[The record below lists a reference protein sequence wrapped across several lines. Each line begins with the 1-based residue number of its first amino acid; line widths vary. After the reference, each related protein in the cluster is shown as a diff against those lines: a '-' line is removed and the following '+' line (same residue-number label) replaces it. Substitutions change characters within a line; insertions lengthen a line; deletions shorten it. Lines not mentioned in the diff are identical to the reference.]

1 MLKEKNSF
9 DVIGGVLPVAELGL
23 PGLRDQT
30 FTFVE
35 ANRFYAHKGLPRDL
49 RNSHDFIV
57 DGYLPPVQQE
67 HLQLGS
73 PQGQVAQQ
81 VQPRVLVFFMI

>member
-1 MLKEKNSF
+1 MGF
-9 DVIGGVLPVAELGL
+9 GVLPVARLRL
-23 PGLRDQT
+23 PWLRDQT

-49 RNSHDFIV
+49 RNSHYLIV
-57 DGYLPPVQQE
+57 NVYLPPVQQE

-81 VQPRVLVFFMI
+81 EQPRVLDFFMI